1 MKKQLMSAALAA
13 AISVAVGVP
22 TAQAQIPVTDGV
34 NLTNNIMSHV
44 EDIAKMVQ
52 QIATLKAQLEQAEN
66 LVKNGKQTLESMTGT
81 RGMSQLLSDQNYK
94 RIPTNWE
101 DTLNAMSGG
110 GSGAIQAQAQ
120 KILKTMN
127 GIDPAVFTKVDGA
140 YGKLYGDQADSAAT
154 YQALQ
159 GKEYDDTAARFK
171 DLKKLITKIG
181 TAQDQKAILNLNAR
195 IGAQQ
200 VMLQNELLK
209 MQAMAQVRQAQ
220 KDMQK
225 ARARQAFINDAH
237 AGAAP
242 LPPITLDN

>member
-13 AISVAVGVP
+13 AISVAVGMP
-22 TAQAQIPVTDGV
+22 TAQAQIPVTDV
-34 NLTNNIMSHV
+34 ANLAQSI
-44 EDIAKMVQ
+44 EAQIAEVGKMVE
-52 QIATLKAQLEQAEN
+52 QIAQLKAQLEQAKAM
-66 LVKNGKQTLESMTGT
+66 VKNGKETLSSMTGT
-81 RGMSQLLSDQNYK
+81 RGMAQLLSNQDYK

-101 DTLNAMSGG
+101 DTLNAMNGG
-110 GSGAIQAQAQ
+110 GSGSIRAQAE

-127 GIDPAVFTKVDGA
+127 GIDPSVFTKVDGA
-140 YGKLYGDQADSAAT
+140 YGELYGDQANSAAT

-171 DLKKLITKIG
+171 DLKKLIAKIP
-181 TAQDQKAILNLNAR
+181 AAHDQKAILNLNAR

-209 MQAMAQVRQAQ
+209 MQALAQVRQAQ

-225 ARARQAFINDAH
+225 AQARAAWLKDANSPALH
-237 AGAAP
+237 
-242 LPPITLDN
+242 LH

>member
-13 AISVAVGVP
+13 AISVAVGMP
-22 TAQAQIPVTDGV
+22 MAQAQIPVTDV
-34 NLTNNIMSHV
+34 ANLAQSI
-44 EDIAKMVQ
+44 EAQIAEVGKMVE
-52 QIATLKAQLEQAEN
+52 QIAQLKAQLEQAKSM
-66 LVKNGKQTLESMTGT
+66 VKNGKQTLESMTGT
-81 RGMSQLLSDQNYK
+81 RGMAQLLSNQDYK

-127 GIDPAVFTKVDGA
+127 GIDPSVFTKVDGA

-159 GKEYDDTAARFK
+159 GKEYDDTSARFK

-181 TAQDQKAILNLNAR
+181 AAQDQKAILNLNAR

-209 MQAMAQVRQAQ
+209 MQALAQVRQAQ

-242 LPPITLDN
+242 LPPITLNN